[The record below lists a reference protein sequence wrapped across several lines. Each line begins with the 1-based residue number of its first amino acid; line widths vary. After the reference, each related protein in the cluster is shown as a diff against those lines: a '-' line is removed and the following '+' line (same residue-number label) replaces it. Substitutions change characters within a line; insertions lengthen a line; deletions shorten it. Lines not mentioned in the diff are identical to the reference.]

1 MQNVQSGKKSQN
13 FGEYGPRITEVKF
26 KVPPPFANAGIGK
39 NRRIV
44 VAIP

>member
-26 KVPPPFANAGIGK
+26 RVPLSFANAETGK
-39 NRRIV
+39 NEQIV